1 MVNGAT
7 GVGEDGSNVQSH
19 KRLKFLKDLAT
30 RQDLPEVFRLRA
42 LLIGLNTVTK
52 ERPHLS
58 EAAAR
63 GLTKENYET
72 FQACLKLVNNK
83 GMFMSDKFKDFY
95 KKVVTKK
102 LKSLGNLGIKRYSD

>member
-19 KRLKFLKDLAT
+19 KRLKFLKELAM
-30 RQDLPEVFRLRA
+30 RQDMPEVFRLRA
-42 LLIGLNTVTK
+42 LLVGLSTVTK
-52 ERPHLS
+52 ERHQLS
-58 EAAAR
+58 ETAKQALSQDNLR
-63 GLTKENYET
+63 T
-72 FQACLKLVNNK
+72 FEACLKLVNNK

-102 LKSLGNLGIKRYSD
+102 LKSLGNLGIKR